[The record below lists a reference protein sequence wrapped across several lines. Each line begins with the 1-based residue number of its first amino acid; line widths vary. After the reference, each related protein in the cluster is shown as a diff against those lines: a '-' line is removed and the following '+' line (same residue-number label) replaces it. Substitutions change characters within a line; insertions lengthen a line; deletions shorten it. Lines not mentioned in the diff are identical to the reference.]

1 MHSLRNAIPPQ
12 EQTPML
18 TTKQTRVNYSPKEK
32 SVLNLDKFILFEC
45 AFHDMLEFPTHKNT
59 NLLFPT
65 PFYESNITSRI
76 LLDSKRSIAMESV
89 SHFHH
94 EADHV

>member
-1 MHSLRNAIPPQ
+1 
-12 EQTPML
+12 
-18 TTKQTRVNYSPKEK
+18 
-32 SVLNLDKFILFEC
+32 
-45 AFHDMLEFPTHKNT
+45 MLEFPIHKNT

-65 PFYESNITSRI
+65 PFYESNITSRM

-94 EADHV
+94 EADHVRVAAPRYRAVPEKFSAHMQ